1 MSKIDNFLIEDPEP
15 PLEIEFQDNSV
26 LIELCGV
33 RDQNI
38 IFLED
43 KLGIQITRRG
53 NKLLFSGNFDDQK
66 KAANILKN
74 IYFSLGEGRSFEGND
89 IIDFILTSLKMSN
102 FSLIEKQQES
112 QVNQY
117 DLKTKKKLISP
128 RNYSQKDFIESLI
141 NYDLTFG
148 VGPAGTGKTYVAI
161 AVAVS
166 MFLKGQ
172 VDKVILTRPAVEAGE
187 KLGFLPGDLSQK
199 VDPYLRPLY
208 DALYE
213 MLGVEK
219 TEKLLER
226 GIVEI
231 APLAY
236 MRGRTLNNSFI
247 IVDESQNTTK
257 EQMKMVLTRMGFG
270 SYLVINGDLTQIDL
284 PKNIKSGLS
293 DAIEV
298 LKDTDGIGFTNFSSS
313 DVVRHPLVKKI
324 IDAYK
329 YFEDKLGL

>member
-1 MSKIDNFLIEDPEP
+1 MSKVDNFLIEDPEP

-53 NKLLFSGNFDDQK
+53 NKLFFSGNFDDQK

-74 IYFSLGEGRSFEGND
+74 IYFSLEEGRSLEGND

-112 QVNQY
+112 QVHQY

-128 RNYSQKDFIESLI
+128 RNYSQKDFIDNLI

-187 KLGFLPGDLSQK
+187 KLGFLPGDIK
-199 VDPYLRPLY
+199 DKIDPYMQPLY
-208 DALYE
+208 DALYDFLPTKQVTK
-213 MLGVEK
+213 MLEDK
-219 TEKLLER
+219 
-226 GIVEI
+226 IIEI
-231 APLAY
+231 IPLAF
-236 MRGRTLNNSFI
+236 MRGRTLSNSFI
-247 IVDESQNTTK
+247 ILDEGQNTTSN
-257 EQMKMVLTRMGFG
+257 QMKMFLTRIGRG
-270 SYLVINGDLTQIDL
+270 SKAAVTGDLTQIDL
-284 PKNIKSGLS
+284 PKGFESGLKEAS
-293 DAIEV
+293 KI
-298 LKDTDGIGFTNFSSS
+298 LKKIKEIRFVYFTSK
-313 DVVRHPLVKKI
+313 DVVRHNLVQKI
-324 IDAYK
+324 VDAY
-329 YFEDKLGL
+329 DDTSS

>member
-1 MSKIDNFLIEDPEP
+1 MSKVDNFLIEDPEQ

-74 IYFSLGEGRSFEGND
+74 IYFSLEEGRSFEGND

-112 QVNQY
+112 QVHQY

-128 RNYSQKDFIESLI
+128 RNYSQKDFIDNLI

-187 KLGFLPGDLSQK
+187 KLGFLPGDIK
-199 VDPYLRPLY
+199 DKIDPYMQPLY
-208 DALYE
+208 DALYDFLPTKQVTK
-213 MLGVEK
+213 MLEDK
-219 TEKLLER
+219 
-226 GIVEI
+226 IIEI
-231 APLAY
+231 IPLAF
-236 MRGRTLNNSFI
+236 MRGRTLSNSFI
-247 IVDESQNTTK
+247 ILDEGQNTTSN
-257 EQMKMVLTRMGFG
+257 QMKMFLTRIGRG
-270 SYLVINGDLTQIDL
+270 SKAAVTGDLTQIDL
-284 PKNIKSGLS
+284 PKGFESGLDEAS
-293 DAIEV
+293 KI
-298 LKDTDGIGFTNFSSS
+298 LKEIKEIRFVYFTSK
-313 DVVRHPLVKKI
+313 DVVRHNLVQKI
-324 IDAYK
+324 VDAYD
-329 YFEDKLGL
+329 DKSS

>member
-1 MSKIDNFLIEDPEP
+1 MSKVDNFLIEVSEP

-74 IYFSLGEGRSFEGND
+74 IYFSLEEGRSFEGND

-172 VDKVILTRPAVEAGE
+172 VDKVILTRPAVEAG
-187 KLGFLPGDLSQK
+187 
-199 VDPYLRPLY
+199 
-208 DALYE
+208 
-213 MLGVEK
+213 
-219 TEKLLER
+219 
-226 GIVEI
+226 
-231 APLAY
+231 
-236 MRGRTLNNSFI
+236 
-247 IVDESQNTTK
+247 
-257 EQMKMVLTRMGFG
+257 
-270 SYLVINGDLTQIDL
+270 
-284 PKNIKSGLS
+284 
-293 DAIEV
+293 
-298 LKDTDGIGFTNFSSS
+298 
-313 DVVRHPLVKKI
+313 
-324 IDAYK
+324 
-329 YFEDKLGL
+329 

>member
-1 MSKIDNFLIEDPEP
+1 MSKVDNFLIEDPEP

-74 IYFSLGEGRSFEGND
+74 IYFSLEEGRSFEGND

-112 QVNQY
+112 QVHQY

-128 RNYSQKDFIESLI
+128 RNYSQKDFIDNLI

-187 KLGFLPGDLSQK
+187 KLGFLPGDIK
-199 VDPYLRPLY
+199 DKIDPYMQPLY
-208 DALYE
+208 DALYDFLPTKQVTK
-213 MLGVEK
+213 MLEGK
-219 TEKLLER
+219 
-226 GIVEI
+226 IIEI
-231 APLAY
+231 IPLAF
-236 MRGRTLNNSFI
+236 MRGRTLSNSFI
-247 IVDESQNTTK
+247 ILDEGQNTTSN
-257 EQMKMVLTRMGFG
+257 QMKMFLTRIGRG
-270 SYLVINGDLTQIDL
+270 SKAAVTGDLTQIDL
-284 PKNIKSGLS
+284 PKGFESGLDEAS
-293 DAIEV
+293 KI
-298 LKDTDGIGFTNFSSS
+298 LKEIKEIRFVYFTSK
-313 DVVRHPLVKKI
+313 DVVRHNLVQKI
-324 IDAYK
+324 VDAYD
-329 YFEDKLGL
+329 DKSS

>member
-1 MSKIDNFLIEDPEP
+1 MSKVDNFLIEDPEQ

-74 IYFSLGEGRSFEGND
+74 IYFSLEEGRSFEGND

-128 RNYSQKDFIESLI
+128 RNYSKKDFIVYE
-141 NYDLTFG
+141 
-148 VGPAGTGKTYVAI
+148 YV
-161 AVAVS
+161 
-166 MFLKGQ
+166 
-172 VDKVILTRPAVEAGE
+172 
-187 KLGFLPGDLSQK
+187 
-199 VDPYLRPLY
+199 
-208 DALYE
+208 
-213 MLGVEK
+213 
-219 TEKLLER
+219 
-226 GIVEI
+226 
-231 APLAY
+231 
-236 MRGRTLNNSFI
+236 
-247 IVDESQNTTK
+247 
-257 EQMKMVLTRMGFG
+257 
-270 SYLVINGDLTQIDL
+270 
-284 PKNIKSGLS
+284 
-293 DAIEV
+293 
-298 LKDTDGIGFTNFSSS
+298 
-313 DVVRHPLVKKI
+313 
-324 IDAYK
+324 
-329 YFEDKLGL
+329 

>member
-1 MSKIDNFLIEDPEP
+1 MSKVDNFLIEDPEP

-74 IYFSLGEGRSFEGND
+74 IYFSLEQGRSLEGND
-89 IIDFILTSLKMSN
+89 IIDFILTSLKMSS
-102 FSLIEKQQES
+102 FSLIEKQQKS
-112 QVNQY
+112 VVNQY

-128 RNYSQKDFIESLI
+128 RNYSQKDFIENLI

-187 KLGFLPGDLSQK
+187 KLGFLPGDIK
-199 VDPYLRPLY
+199 DKIDPYMQPLY
-208 DALYE
+208 DALYDFLPTKQVTK
-213 MLGVEK
+213 MLEDK
-219 TEKLLER
+219 
-226 GIVEI
+226 IIEI
-231 APLAY
+231 IPLAF
-236 MRGRTLNNSFI
+236 MRGRTLSNSFI
-247 IVDESQNTTK
+247 ILDEGQNTTSN
-257 EQMKMVLTRMGFG
+257 QMKMFLTRIGRG
-270 SYLVINGDLTQIDL
+270 SKAAVTGDLTQIDL
-284 PKNIKSGLS
+284 PKGFESGLREAS
-293 DAIEV
+293 KI
-298 LKDTDGIGFTNFSSS
+298 LKKIKEIRFVYFTSK
-313 DVVRHPLVKKI
+313 DVVRHNLVQKI
-324 IDAYK
+324 VDAYDEK
-329 YFEDKLGL
+329 SS

>member
-1 MSKIDNFLIEDPEP
+1 MSKVDNFLIEDPEP

-74 IYFSLGEGRSFEGND
+74 IYFSLEQGRSLEGND
-89 IIDFILTSLKMSN
+89 IIDFILTSLKMSS
-102 FSLIEKQQES
+102 FSLIEKQQKS
-112 QVNQY
+112 VVNQY

-128 RNYSQKDFIESLI
+128 RNYSQKDFIENLI

-187 KLGFLPGDLSQK
+187 KLGFLPGDIK
-199 VDPYLRPLY
+199 DKIDPYMQPLY
-208 DALYE
+208 DALYDFLPTKQVTK
-213 MLGVEK
+213 MLEDK
-219 TEKLLER
+219 
-226 GIVEI
+226 IIEI
-231 APLAY
+231 IPLAF
-236 MRGRTLNNSFI
+236 MRGRTLSNSFI
-247 IVDESQNTTK
+247 ILDEGQNTTSN
-257 EQMKMVLTRMGFG
+257 QMKMFLTRIGRG
-270 SYLVINGDLTQIDL
+270 SKAAVTGDLTQIDL
-284 PKNIKSGLS
+284 PKGFESGLNEASKILKNIKE
-293 DAIEV
+293 IRFV
-298 LKDTDGIGFTNFSSS
+298 YFTSK
-313 DVVRHPLVKKI
+313 DVVRHNLVQKI
-324 IDAYK
+324 VDAYD
-329 YFEDKLGL
+329 DKSS